1 MTDWTTTVAEWSARG
16 AGAIA
21 GSSISLVYFLP
32 KQRHEAVSRL
42 IVGVLIGLVFGPSA
56 GEKLVQFM
64 ALDVH
69 PEQFEVVLM
78 GAASANFASWWA
90 LGMLVRMIERSASAP
105 DKKGIES
112 TDNFAAAK
120 DSEQ

>member
-16 AGAIA
+16 AGALA

-56 GEKLVQFM
+56 GEKLVQMM

-69 PEQFEVVLM
+69 PKQFEVVLM
-78 GAASANFASWWA
+78 GAASASFVSWWA
-90 LGMLVRMIERSASAP
+90 LGMLVRMIERNASP
-105 DKKGIES
+105 SDKKGMET
-112 TDNFAAAK
+112 TDNLAAEK
-120 DSEQ
+120 DGGQ